1 MIVISMDTM
10 ERAPV
15 IDVNIHGSFLRDYP
29 ILMAL
34 IVLSYIVHV
43 VGKFILQIH
52 LMIVISISLYHI

>member
-1 MIVISMDTM
+1 M